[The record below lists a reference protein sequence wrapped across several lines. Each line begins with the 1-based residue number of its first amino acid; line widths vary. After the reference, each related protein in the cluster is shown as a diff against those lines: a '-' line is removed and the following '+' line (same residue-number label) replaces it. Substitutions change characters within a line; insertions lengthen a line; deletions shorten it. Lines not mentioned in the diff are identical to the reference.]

1 MDEKEDIGAIIACVD
16 ARCLQALNGLLATVG
31 DWGEVMDEKELIYD
45 WNVIDYG
52 VERDPSNHPHEL
64 WFDDETLRDGLQS
77 PSASNPTIEQ
87 KIELI
92 DYMEKLG
99 VQKVDLGLPG
109 AGPFHV
115 GHIDAMLSHMGDMGY
130 SLRPGCAVRT
140 VVSDIEP
147 LVDLQAKHERQIQA
161 SAFLG
166 TSPIRQYTEGWTMER
181 IMSTAESAV
190 TFAVDN
196 DIPVMFVTEDTTR
209 SKPDEIKEVYS
220 RAIELGADRICVCDT
235 CGHVTPNGVRKLLS
249 FIQDEVIPDSGVKR
263 RDIEVNWHGHQDRG
277 LGVANNLAAYE
288 AGADVI
294 HGTALGVGE
303 RAGNA
308 PLDQTLVNLS
318 LMGVIENDLTSLN
331 EYMRKANE
339 YIGVALPRNYP
350 VFGED
355 AFETGTGVHASAVV
369 KAMEKGDHWL
379 ADRVYSGVPAGDF
392 GLEQVIRI
400 GHMSGRSNI
409 TWWLKQNGYEVS
421 DSLVEHM
428 FEVAKTQRSL
438 MTDEEVHAAIGA
450 FVGS

>member
-1 MDEKEDIGAIIACVD
+1 MKES
-16 ARCLQALNGLLATVG
+16 
-31 DWGEVMDEKELIYD
+31 ELIYD
-45 WNVIDYG
+45 WNTIDY
-52 VERDPSNHPHEL
+52 EIKRISSQHPHGV

-77 PSASNPTIEQ
+77 PSARNPTIEQ

-99 VQKVDLGLPG
+99 IQKVDLGLPG
-109 AGPFHV
+109 AGPFHIE
-115 GHIDAMLSHMGDMGY
+115 HIDSMLSHMTENSY
-130 SLRPGCAVRT
+130 ELRPGCAVRT
-140 VVSDIEP
+140 LVSDIEP

-166 TSPIRQYTEGWTMER
+166 TSPIRQYTEGWDMQR
-181 IMSTAESAV
+181 ILATAEKAV

-209 SKPDEIKEVYS
+209 SKPEEIKQVYT
-220 RAIELGADRICVCDT
+220 RAIELGADRICICDT
-235 CGHVTPNGVRKLLS
+235 CGHVTPNGVKKLLT
-249 FIQDEVIPDSGVKR
+249 FIQEEVIPDSGVKR

-277 LGVANNLAAYE
+277 LGVANNLAAVE

-318 LMGVIENDLTSLN
+318 LMGVINNDLTSLN
-331 EYMRKANE
+331 DYMQKAHE
-339 YIGVALPRNYP
+339 YIEVALPRNYP
-350 VFGED
+350 VFGKD

-369 KAMEKGDHWL
+369 KAMKKGDDWL
-379 ADRVYSGVPAGDF
+379 ADRIYSGVPAQDY

-409 TWWLKQNGYEVS
+409 TWWLNKNNYQIT
-421 DSLVEHM
+421 DDLVAHL
-428 FEVAKTQRSL
+428 FDVAKKQRRL
-438 MTDEEVHAAIGA
+438 MLDEEVHGAIA
-450 FVGS
+450 EWKDQ

>member
-1 MDEKEDIGAIIACVD
+1 M
-16 ARCLQALNGLLATVG
+16 
-31 DWGEVMDEKELIYD
+31 IYD
-45 WNVIDYG
+45 WNKIDPEFQRNSG
-52 VERDPSNHPHEL
+52 NHPHPV

-77 PSASNPTIEQ
+77 PSARNPTIEQ

-99 VQKVDLGLPG
+99 IQKVDLGLPG
-109 AGPFHV
+109 AGPFHID
-115 GHIDAMLSHMGDMGY
+115 HIDSMLSHMGDNGY
-130 SLRPGCAVRT
+130 NLRPGCAVRT
-140 VVSDIEP
+140 VVSDIKP

-166 TSPIRQYTEGWTMER
+166 TSPIRQFAEGWTMGR
-181 IMSTAESAV
+181 IMETAEKAV

-209 SKPDEIKEVYS
+209 SKPEEIKQVYA

-235 CGHVTPNGVRKLLS
+235 CGHVTPNGVRKLLE
-249 FIQDEVIPDSGVKR
+249 FIQEEVIPDSGAKR
-263 RDIEVNWHGHQDRG
+263 REIEVNWHGHQDRG

-288 AGADVI
+288 AGVDVI

-318 LMGVIENDLTSLN
+318 LMGIIKNDLTALN
-331 EYMRKANE
+331 EYTRKAHQYVE
-339 YIGVALPRNYP
+339 VALPHNYP

-355 AFETGTGVHASAVV
+355 AFETGTGVHASAVI
-369 KAMEKGDHWL
+369 KAMDKGDDWL

-392 GLEQVIRI
+392 GLQQVIRI
-400 GHMSGRSNI
+400 GHMSGRSNVI
-409 TWWLKQNGYEVS
+409 HWLKRNGYEVE
-421 DSLVEHM
+421 DDLVAHM
-428 FEVAKTQRSL
+428 FNVAKSQRRM
-438 MTDEEVHAAIGA
+438 MTDEEVHDAISE
-450 FVGS
+450 FKDV